1 MIEAVMGV
9 VLLGLS
15 AWKSREFARLGVRGL
30 CAVAI
35 LTALSAAG
43 RALTSGIPSVQPSSF
58 IIMLCGATLGGGA
71 GLFCGMLTAVLS
83 NLMLGSLGPYTV
95 WQMLLWGLMGL
106 LSPKPMNANVVI
118 RVLYGAVWGFVFG
131 WVMNLWFPLAGFI
144 PLNWTSL
151 VAACVASFSFDLAH
165 ALCNAGLCLVF
176 GGVLMGVVRRYVPVR
191 STRPENVPQES
202 DRL

>member
-58 IIMLCGATLGGGA
+58 IIMVCGATLGGGA

-95 WQMLLWGLMGL
+95 WQMLLWGMMGL

-144 PLNWTSL
+144 PLTLTNFI
-151 VAACVASFSFDLAH
+151 AACVASFSFDLAH

-176 GGVLMGVVRRYVPVR
+176 GGVFIGIVRRYVPVR
-191 STRPENVPQES
+191 STLPENVPQEI